1 MAGSEPTRPVTVG
14 EVTFGG
20 GAPLVLIGGPCVI
33 ESRDHA
39 IELAL
44 AVGEVTARLGV
55 PYVFKASFDKANRTS
70 LRSFRGPGLDA
81 GLKVLGE
88 VKARAR
94 VPVLTD
100 IHEPGQAEPAAAV
113 VDVLQIPA
121 FLCRQTD
128 LVVAAA
134 RTGRVVNLKKGQFL
148 APLDMRHAIDKVME
162 SGGAGVLVTER
173 GTTFGYHNLVVDIRA
188 FPMLRSL
195 GWPVVFDVTHSLQL
209 PGAGNGVTA
218 GQAEYIEPLASA
230 GVAAGVDAV
239 FLEIHDRPERARSD
253 AGNALRLDRLEGLL
267 ARLLR
272 IRAAVSDPPSVRR
285 MRDRRLSD
293 MGHTTS

>member
-1 MAGSEPTRPVTVG
+1 MAGPEQTRPVTVG
-14 EVTFGG
+14 NVTFGG

-44 AVGEVTARLGV
+44 AIGDITARLGV

-70 LRSFRGPGLDA
+70 IRSFRGPGLDA
-81 GLKVLGE
+81 GLHVLSE
-88 VKARAR
+88 VRDRAR

-100 IHEPGQAEPAAAV
+100 IHEPGQAGPAAAV

-128 LVVAAA
+128 LIVAAA

-162 SGGAGVLVTER
+162 SGGTGVLVTER
-173 GTTFGYHNLVVDIRA
+173 GTTFGYHNLVVDMRA
-188 FPMLRSL
+188 FPALRSL

-209 PGAGNGVTA
+209 PGAGDGVTA
-218 GQAEYIEPLASA
+218 GQAEYIETLASA
-230 GVAAGVDAV
+230 GIAAGVDAV
-239 FLEIHDRPERARSD
+239 FLEIHDRPERALSD
-253 AGNALRLDRLEGLL
+253 AENALRLDRLESLL

-272 IRAAVSDPPSVRR
+272 IRAAVNDPPTVRR
-285 MRDRRLSD
+285 VRDRRLHD
-293 MGHTTS
+293 LGQTTS

>member
-1 MAGSEPTRPVTVG
+1 MAGAVQTRPVTVG
-14 EVTFGG
+14 DVTFGG

-39 IELAL
+39 VELAL
-44 AVGEVTARLGV
+44 AIGEVTARLGV

-70 LRSFRGPGLDA
+70 LRSFRGPGLEA
-81 GLKVLGE
+81 GLQVLGE
-88 VKARAR
+88 VRERAR

-100 IHEPGQAEPAAAV
+100 IHEPCQAGPAAAV
-113 VDVLQIPA
+113 ADVLQIPA

-128 LVVAAA
+128 LIVAAA

-148 APLDMRHAIDKVME
+148 APLDMRHAIDKVVA

-173 GTTFGYHNLVVDIRA
+173 GTSFGYHNLVVDMRA

-209 PGAGNGVTA
+209 PGAGNGVTT

-230 GVAAGVDAV
+230 GVAAGVDGV
-239 FLEIHDRPERARSD
+239 FLEIHDRPERALSD
-253 AGNALRLDRLEGLL
+253 AENALRLDRLEGLL

-272 IRAAVSDPPSVRR
+272 IHAAASEPPSVRR
-285 MRDRRLSD
+285 VRDRRLSNT
-293 MGHTTS
+293 GQTTP